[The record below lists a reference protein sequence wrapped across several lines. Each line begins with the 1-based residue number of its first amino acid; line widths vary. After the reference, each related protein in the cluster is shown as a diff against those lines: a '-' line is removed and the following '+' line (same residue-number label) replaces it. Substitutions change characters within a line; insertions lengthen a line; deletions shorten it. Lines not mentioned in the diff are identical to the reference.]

1 MTTTKTGEQ
10 VPLTIDNIKL
20 QVMMKRGDEVNE
32 DVTCDSAF
40 MLDTIPD
47 IAQTMREKF
56 HWILETEKIYL
67 VMDNAGGHG
76 TDAAK
81 ETYVNVLKEKNIE
94 VIWQLV

>member
-1 MTTTKTGEQ
+1 
-10 VPLTIDNIKL
+10 
-20 QVMMKRGDEVNE
+20 
-32 DVTCDSAF
+32 

-47 IAQTMREKF
+47 IAQTIWEKF
-56 HWILETEKIYL
+56 YWIPETEKIYL